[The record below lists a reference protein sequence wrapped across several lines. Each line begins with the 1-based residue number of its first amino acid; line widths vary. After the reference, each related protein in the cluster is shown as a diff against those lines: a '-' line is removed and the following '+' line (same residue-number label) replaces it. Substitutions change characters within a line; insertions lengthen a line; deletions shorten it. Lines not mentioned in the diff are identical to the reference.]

1 MSIKKKKK
9 KTRTSLSTSEEH
21 KIETPPTKILGK
33 EGELAVVEEGK
44 AGTRHEWNL
53 CYIKKMRKN

>member
-1 MSIKKKKK
+1 MLIKKKKI
-9 KTRTSLSTSEEH
+9 RTSLSTSEEH

-44 AGTRHEWNL
+44 AGTRH
-53 CYIKKMRKN
+53 